1 MKLFVKYYIDWIPTL
16 LFLMSFVLWRGN
28 LYQVSLYVLI
38 PILVVISFLKNHKTI
53 FSSIYFRPYLVLLL
67 WALLSSLFNNY
78 TEKSMRQ
85 MIPMFASFLL
95 SLSVYSIALKKNN
108 PIILYLAYLAFFIVL
123 MTQTFQQSGFV
134 QDFDYIDESERSS
147 TMKMNANDYA
157 YYSFFLIIAVRMM
170 LEWLRIKK
178 TIILL
183 SLVYLAL
190 TVVVFYTALFTA
202 SRQVLYIEL
211 PLLEYLLYL
220 DIFKSDKKGWSKIG
234 LLMLI
239 IGIMMFIIPVFY
251 SYFDNSYLA
260 VRSEV
265 GFQEDNRSDLMVDAM
280 EIALTHPLF
289 GVGLGH
295 PLGTIVDGV
304 PLSFSHCTYTHIA
317 SRCGLLTLILFLYI
331 GVKFILTQYKYYRLY
346 KDTTYLLFYIFGVFY
361 FIGNFTY
368 NYIDGPFM
376 MAIIFI
382 LIGDSERYHINNTR
396 NGNINR

>member
-1 MKLFVKYYIDWIPTL
+1 MKLFIKYYIDWFPTL
-16 LFLMSFVLWRGN
+16 LFFMSFVLWRGN
-28 LYQVSLYVLI
+28 LYQISLYVLI
-38 PILVVISFLKNHKTI
+38 PILVVLSFLKNNKTI
-53 FSSIYFRPYLVLLL
+53 LSSIYFRPYLVLLL

-78 TEKSMRQ
+78 TEESLRQ

-95 SLSVYSIALKKNN
+95 SLSAYSIALKKKNS
-108 PIILYLAYLAFFIVL
+108 IILYFAYIAFFIVL

-134 QDFDYIDESERSS
+134 QDFDYTDESERTS

-157 YYSFFLIIAVRMM
+157 YYSFYLIIAVRMM
-170 LEWLRIKK
+170 YEWLGLKK
-178 TIILL
+178 NRILL
-183 SLVYLAL
+183 LLIYLTL
-190 TVVVFYTALFTA
+190 TVVVVYMALFTA

-211 PLLEYLLYL
+211 PLLAYLLYL
-220 DIFKSDKKGWSKIG
+220 DFFKSNKKGWSKVG

-239 IGIMMFIIPVFY
+239 IGIMIVIIPVFY

-265 GFQEDNRSDLMVDAM
+265 SFQEDNRSDLMLDAM

-295 PLGTIVDGV
+295 PLGTFVDCV
-304 PLSFSHCTYTHIA
+304 PISFSHCTYTHIA
-317 SRCGLLTLILFLYI
+317 SRCGMLTLILYIYI
-331 GVKFILTQYKYYRLY
+331 GVKFLLTQYKHYRLY
-346 KDTTYLLFYIFGVFY
+346 KDTTYLLFYIFGLFY
-361 FIGNFTY
+361 FVGNFTY

-382 LIGDSERYHINNTR
+382 LIGDSERYYINNTR
-396 NGNINR
+396 NGSCNR